1 MLVMVFGCHLP
12 RYLAVPMSDYPI
24 IPILRLL
31 RFPNLVVVGLTQW
44 LVYYRVLQPALEAEG
59 IVGVL
64 TPWKFVE
71 IMVVTLMITASGY
84 LVNDLHDEDIDAI
97 NRPGTNPV
105 EALGRDAVMW
115 AYCVMLLGGYLV
127 SLLLAFRLGEREL
140 LWIFPMAIGLLSIYS
155 SNMKRIP
162 FLGNFLVAGFCA
174 GVPGVLLLAER
185 SAVYRLFAVN
195 PSSGMSVLQVCLLF
209 MTFAFLATMLREL
222 VKDLEDLEGDE
233 ASGRRTI
240 PVLLGVTN
248 SRWLALVFGLLVVAA
263 ILMPVLLGWQSL
275 LSLRLLGL
283 GGALIFAL
291 AYILYQFYRA
301 KEPRDYHRV
310 STLLKVFLLGG
321 LGLLALF

>member
-1 MLVMVFGCHLP
+1 
-12 RYLAVPMSDYPI
+12 MSDYPI
-24 IPILRLL
+24 VPILRLL

-44 LVYYRVLQPALEAEG
+44 LVYYRVLEPALAAEG
-59 IVGVL
+59 IAGIL
-64 TPWKFVE
+64 SPWKFIE
-71 IMVVTLMITASGY
+71 IMLVTLMITASGY

-105 EALGRDAVMW
+105 QQLGRDAVMW
-115 AYCVMLLGGYLV
+115 AYCIMLLGGFLV

-140 LWIFPMAIGLLSIYS
+140 LWIFPLAIGLLAVYS
-155 SNMKRIP
+155 SNMKRVP
-162 FLGNFLVAGFCA
+162 FLGNFLVAAFCA

-185 SAVYRLFAVN
+185 TAVAKLFSVN
-195 PSSGMSVLQVCLLF
+195 ASLGLSVVQVCLLF
-209 MTFAFLATMLREL
+209 MAFAFLATMLREL

-240 PVLLGVTN
+240 PVMLGVRN

-263 ILMPVLLGWQSL
+263 ILMPVIMGWESL
-275 LSLRLLGL
+275 LSIRLLGL
-283 GGALIFAL
+283 GGVLILAL
-291 AYILYQFYRA
+291 AFILYQFYRA
-301 KEPRDYHRV
+301 KEPQDYHRV